1 MLPAPTCLVYNVL
14 GEINGTQI
22 TELVYR
28 GFDAESTISSV
39 TLLKSLQHDSS
50 ISTSEKKIAS

>member
-22 TELVYR
+22 TELVYQ

-39 TLLKSLQHDSS
+39 TLLKSLNPSVPS
-50 ISTSEKKIAS
+50 LPLL

>member
-39 TLLKSLQHDSS
+39 TLLKSLNPSVPS
-50 ISTSEKKIAS
+50 LPLL